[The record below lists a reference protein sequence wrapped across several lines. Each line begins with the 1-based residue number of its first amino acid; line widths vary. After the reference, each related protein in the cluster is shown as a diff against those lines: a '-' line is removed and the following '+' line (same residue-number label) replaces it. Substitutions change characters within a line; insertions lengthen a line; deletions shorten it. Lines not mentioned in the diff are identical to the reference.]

1 MREEL
6 SSIAA
11 EKLEALDKTM
21 DLFTPPPGT
30 PDPEGPVWFV
40 NGTINEILF
49 SADYLRR
56 RPLKC
61 IKKKIYDIN
70 GIVDEDAL
78 ENEIYRT
85 ISKYVAKDVAKI
97 CTKLKDLIKIAAYTE
112 DLPVDTQNIHFRNG
126 TYNVASGSFTEEKIF
141 CRNRLPVDFVPDPPI
156 AEEWFKFLD
165 DLFYPEDI
173 PAVKE
178 FMGYSMLPTNRGQCM
193 MLLLGKGGEGK
204 SLIGDIL
211 ELILGDNMSKY
222 GIKKLAMDKF
232 GPGDLQGKLL
242 MVDDDMSSDALPDTG
257 IIKSIVTMEGK
268 SDMEKKHTSSFQEVM
283 YCRIL
288 AFSNVPLSSLYDKS
302 EGFYRRQL
310 IIQVKPKEKGRQD
323 DKNILDKLKKEI
335 NGITRWCIDGVER
348 IYDNNFHFTISDRMK
363 KITEELR
370 QEDNNILSFFNSTG
384 YIRFEKNTFAL
395 SKDLYTSY
403 LKWCDDNLEKPLS
416 MTTFSRQL
424 KQNAES
430 LRLRYDK
437 NLTIPGGKKARGY
450 HGICVTVNPGFM
462 GL

>member
-6 SSIAA
+6 SSIAP

-21 DLFTPPPGT
+21 DLFTPPPDM
-30 PDPEGPVWFV
+30 PDPMEPIWFV
-40 NGTINEILF
+40 NGAINEILF
-49 SADYLRR
+49 SEDYLRR
-56 RPLKC
+56 HPMKC
-61 IKKKIYDIN
+61 IKKRLYDIN
-70 GIVDEDAL
+70 GSVDEACM
-78 ENEIYRT
+78 EHEIYKK
-85 ISKYVAKDVAKI
+85 IANYVSKDVAKL
-97 CTKLKDLIKIAAYTE
+97 CTRLMDSIKIAAYAE
-112 DLPVDTQNIHFRNG
+112 DLPVDTENIHFRNG
-126 TYNVASGSFTEEKIF
+126 TYNIAGGSFTEEKVF
-141 CRNRLPVDFVPDPPI
+141 CRNRLPVDYVPDPPI
-156 AEEWFKFLD
+156 AEEWYRFLD

-193 MLLLGKGGEGK
+193 MILLGKGGEGK
-204 SLIGDIL
+204 SLIGDVL
-211 ELILGDNMSKY
+211 ELILGNNMSKY
-222 GIKKLAMDKF
+222 GIKKLAVNKF

-242 MVDDDMSSDALPDTG
+242 MVDDDMTSDALPDTG

-268 SDMEKKHTSSFQEVM
+268 SDMEKKHASSFQEVM

-310 IIQVKPKEKGRQD
+310 IIQVKPKEKCRQD
-323 DKNILDKLKKEI
+323 DKNILDRLKKEI
-335 NGITRWCIDGVER
+335 NGITRWCIDGLER

-363 KITEELR
+363 KIAEELR
-370 QEDNNILSFFNSTG
+370 QEDNNILSFFDSTG

-395 SKDLYTSY
+395 SRDLYTAY
-403 LKWCDDNLEKPLS
+403 QKWCEDNLEKPYS

-424 KQNAES
+424 KQSAES
-430 LRLRYDK
+430 LRLNYDK

-450 HGICVTVNPGFM
+450 HGICVMLNPGFM
-462 GL
+462 